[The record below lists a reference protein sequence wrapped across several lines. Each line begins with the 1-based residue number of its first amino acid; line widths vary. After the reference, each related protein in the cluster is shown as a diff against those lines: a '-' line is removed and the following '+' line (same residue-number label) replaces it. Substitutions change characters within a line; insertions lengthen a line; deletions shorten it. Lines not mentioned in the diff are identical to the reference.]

1 MDAKPT
7 GKLIGYA
14 RVSTKDQD
22 LRMQITALEKAGCWN
37 IYKEHRSA
45 TRGPRPELELALMD
59 LRPGDTLVVW
69 KLDRFARSSRE
80 LYVLLDR
87 VNAAGATFKSLTE
100 QWDLT
105 TAIGRL
111 LLGLMG
117 ILAEF
122 EASLTAERTA
132 FGIKALQDQG
142 YMYGAQP
149 KLSPEKAKQMLKLR
163 KGGMSRAEAGR
174 KFKVS
179 PATVRNYELRAKVRK
194 MIKR

>member
-1 MDAKPT
+1 MTAKPT

-22 LRMQITALEKAGCWN
+22 LRMQVAALEKAGCWN

-45 TRGPRPELELALMD
+45 TRGPRPELDLALMD
-59 LRPGDTLVVW
+59 LRPGDTLIVW
-69 KLDRFARSSRE
+69 KLDRFARSTRE
-80 LYVLLDR
+80 LYRLLDR
-87 VNAAGATFKSLTE
+87 VNSAGATFKSLTE

-122 EASLTAERTA
+122 EASLTAERTGA
-132 FGIKALQDQG
+132 GIAALKAQG
-142 YMYGAQP
+142 FLYGARP
-149 KLSPEKAKQMLKLR
+149 KLDAAKAKELIKLR
-163 KGGMSRAEAGR
+163 KAGWSIPRLAVRFHISTASVQNYMKRAQLRR
-174 KFKVS
+174 KG
-179 PATVRNYELRAKVRK
+179 
-194 MIKR
+194 